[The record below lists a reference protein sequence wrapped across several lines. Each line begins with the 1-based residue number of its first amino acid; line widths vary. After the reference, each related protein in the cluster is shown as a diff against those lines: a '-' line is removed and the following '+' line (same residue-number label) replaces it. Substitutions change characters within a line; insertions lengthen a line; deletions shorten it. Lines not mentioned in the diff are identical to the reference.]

1 MNTKELGN
9 TGIKLPEIGFGT
21 YNYRGGIEPL
31 RKAIDL
37 GAIFVD
43 TAEIYGTEATVG
55 EAISSCRSRVFLA
68 TKVAPRHFR
77 YRDVLAA
84 ADASLRHL
92 RTDYIDLYQLHW
104 PNHTV
109 PIEETMSAMENLV
122 DQGKVRFIGVSR
134 FSPGDLKK
142 AQAALS
148 KHPIVSNQVRY
159 SLIDRSAETETLG
172 YCRAHGI
179 SLLAFSPLEGIRHSV
194 SPMDPGQVVTAVA
207 RATGKT
213 RAQVALNWC
222 ASKDRVIALTTAS
235 SIDHVVENWGAAGW
249 RLSPE
254 QSHLLDSE
262 IKFRRQGRV
271 KLALRGLA
279 RHALQRLGRGLS

>member
-1 MNTKELGN
+1 MNSKELGN
-9 TGIKLPEIGFGT
+9 TGIRLPEIGFGT
-21 YNYRGGIEPL
+21 WNYRGGVEPL

-37 GAIFVD
+37 GAIFID
-43 TAEIYGTEATVG
+43 TAEIYGTEDTVG
-55 EAISSCRSRVFLA
+55 EAIGSFRSRVFLA

-77 YRDVLAA
+77 HRDVLAA
-84 ADASLRHL
+84 ADASLRRL

-109 PIEETMSAMENLV
+109 PIEETMSAMEDLV

-134 FSPGDLKK
+134 FSPGELKK

-148 KHPIVSNQVRY
+148 KHRIVSNQLRY
-159 SLIDRSAETETLG
+159 SLVDRSAETETLG
-172 YCRAHGI
+172 YCRANGI
-179 SLLAFSPLEGIRHSV
+179 NLLAFSPLEGIRQGV
-194 SPMDPGQVVTAVA
+194 SPMDPRQVVTAVA

-213 RAQVALNWC
+213 RAQIALNWC
-222 ASKDRVIALTTAS
+222 ASKDRVIPLTTAG

-249 RLSPE
+249 TLSPE

-262 IKFRRQGRV
+262 IKFRRQGRA
-271 KLALRGLA
+271 KLALRRLA
-279 RHALQRLGRGLS
+279 RHVLQRFGRGLS